1 MKEKKEIVSRYYII
15 LKLQRL
21 LVMSVL
27 GISIY
32 FLLVN
37 FAFFTAILSDRLE
50 A

>member
-1 MKEKKEIVSRYYII
+1 MKEKKEIISRYYIV

-37 FAFFTAILSDRLE
+37 FAFFID
-50 A
+50 